1 MDEIVKLEPP
11 ALPMYDPRVDK
22 LLTALTDGAL
32 DDPGISYQEYRS
44 HN

>member
-1 MDEIVKLEPP
+1 MVQEITG
-11 ALPMYDPRVDK
+11 MSDDDPRVDK
-22 LLTALTDGAL
+22 LLDALTDGAL